1 MKCPLT
7 ERGCG
12 GCIELAVPYGEHLK
26 HKQAAFVKL
35 FPNALPIVG
44 MEDPRHYRAKV
55 LSTFAN
61 GRSGL
66 YSGIYAA
73 GSHRVLSVRDCI
85 LHDKR
90 ADEII
95 GAVRE
100 MLAQTGLKAYDEDAG
115 TGTLRHMLVRRAA
128 GTGEV
133 LLTLV
138 TPSDVLPDGRSLAA
152 EIVRL
157 CPDVRSVVQNVN
169 PRKTSA
175 VLGFR
180 EHVLY
185 GPGYVDDLLM
195 DTRFRISSRS
205 FYQVNSRQT
214 EKLYGKA
221 LALANLSGRETVLDA
236 YCGVGTIGILA
247 AKQAA
252 HVTGVE
258 FNADAVKNAV
268 TNARLNGLSNIDFLR
283 GDAGRVLAEKR
294 LDADVVFLDPPRA
307 GCERPFLE
315 ALCAAKP
322 QTVVYVSCCPETQ
335 ARDVKL
341 LTRRGYTL
349 QSVQPVD
356 MFPFTPHVE
365 TVCLLSKLQSK
376 EHIEIEV
383 KMDELDLTAAEK
395 KATYEEIKAY
405 VLEHNGL
412 KVSHLY
418 IAQVKQK
425 YGIIERENYNK
436 PKSENAKQPQ
446 CPPEKEEA
454 ITEALKHFGMIL

>member
-26 HKQAAFVKL
+26 RKQAAFVKL

-100 MLAQTGLKAYDEDAG
+100 MLAQTGLKACDEDAG

-138 TPSDVLPDGRSLAA
+138 TPSDTLPDGRALAV

-157 CPDVRSVVQNVN
+157 CPDMRSVVQNVN

-268 TNARLNGLSNIDFLR
+268 TNARLNSLSNIDFLR

-365 TVCLLSKLQSK
+365 AVALL
-376 EHIEIEV
+376 
-383 KMDELDLTAAEK
+383 TR
-395 KATYEEIKAY
+395 KA
-405 VLEHNGL
+405 
-412 KVSHLY
+412 
-418 IAQVKQK
+418 
-425 YGIIERENYNK
+425 
-436 PKSENAKQPQ
+436 
-446 CPPEKEEA
+446 
-454 ITEALKHFGMIL
+454 